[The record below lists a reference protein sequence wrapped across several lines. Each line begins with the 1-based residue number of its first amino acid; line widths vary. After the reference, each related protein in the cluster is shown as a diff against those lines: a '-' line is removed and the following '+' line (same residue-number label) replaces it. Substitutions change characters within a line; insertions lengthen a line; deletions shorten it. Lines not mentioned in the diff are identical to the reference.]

1 MGSFRNKNRNSNELR
16 LESALFNLHLN
27 QDSDLMCN
35 IFKIK
40 KEENSDSYQQIIE
53 WNMTPGS
60 KYIFDDRDFNN
71 LSNFILEFIE
81 YCDSI
86 TDSLPDDQEGEDDNT
101 QDDQEQEM
109 HDQEAPDQEAPE
121 DDNTYDQEAPDQET
135 ESGSN
140 YDERLE
146 FLNLLDDE
154 NWICKISFNA
164 KESEFPSLFFSK
176 DGGDEWFDMFYI
188 NDIYVLEDLSVWLRE
203 NI

>member
-86 TDSLPDDQEGEDDNT
+86 TDSLPDDQEGEEEDNT
-101 QDDQEQEM
+101 QDGQEHEM
-109 HDQEAPDQEAPE
+109 QDQEAPDQEI
-121 DDNTYDQEAPDQET
+121 
-135 ESGSN
+135 ESSSN